1 MTDTYCAAPFRHI
14 CVTEEHELAFRPC
27 CSWDPHARI
36 QTLIVDEDPMNNVQM
51 QDLRQS
57 MLNNE
62 IVEGCWKC
70 RDREDANGRS
80 LRQIFNARFGRPTD
94 VRLESLEHNLGN
106 LCNLKCRMC
115 YGGASSRWLQDDA
128 KLQRHGFTLQRRK
141 LRNMNLDLSSLRWIK
156 FIGGEP
162 TMEEDEIRD
171 SLQLIL
177 EQQGTLSNLFVELNT
192 NATKLLEPD
201 IIQMLMSCKKTLLF
215 CSLDGVG
222 KYNDYQRMY
231 SRWEEVSS
239 VIKQYHAMQNDRFRV
254 SVLSAMGI
262 LNVSGTKELIDWV
275 SRELIGSQHEMLMI
289 YGPDSQDIR
298 NLPAA
303 YKKKLLDDIK
313 DWEPRYPS
321 GWTEICKTRIVHALQ
336 KESIVPIERVRKHIR
351 ILDDIMDTKLHE
363 VFPELYAAIFVD

>member
-1 MTDTYCAAPFRHI
+1 
-14 CVTEEHELAFRPC
+14 
-27 CSWDPHARI
+27 
-36 QTLIVDEDPMNNVQM
+36 
-51 QDLRQS
+51 
-57 MLNNE
+57 
-62 IVEGCWKC
+62 
-70 RDREDANGRS
+70 
-80 LRQIFNARFGRPTD
+80 
-94 VRLESLEHNLGN
+94 
-106 LCNLKCRMC
+106 MC